1 MKWLKNLLGIKT
13 KQEKLLAELAKLQ
26 ELAFKAQR
34 KGDMELAGEY
44 RLKAEQIIE
53 NNFTTK
59 TSEQSNDTRQ

>member
-44 RLKAEQIIE
+44 RLKAEQIIDQLYNE
-53 NNFTTK
+53 DIGA
-59 TSEQSNDTRQ
+59 EQ